1 MPILSSLS
9 FLGAHFSSPP
19 SGAYQPS
26 MYAIL
31 DGSSKLTGLMS
42 SAIADGDF
50 TFEMWASHTS
60 QKSDTTLVTI
70 GSNTGRLADSSSG
83 LAYVNI
89 PASHVDYFSKFVPP
103 DGAFHHVVM
112 QRASGVVTAYVDGV
126 LASGSA
132 TDGYDFNSAGPLLT
146 IGCLPEESGSYVGN
160 IASVRASSI
169 ARYSGATITVPS
181 APFTFDGNTLML
193 ALNQSTLESG
203 VTNYGATL
211 VGIS

>member
-1 MPILSSLS
+1 MPILNSLS
-9 FLGAHFSSPP
+9 FLGAHFSSPS
-19 SGAYQPS
+19 SGDYQPS

-31 DGSSKLTGLMS
+31 NGSSKLTGLMS
-42 SAIADGDF
+42 SVIADGDF
-50 TFEMWASHTS
+50 TFELWTSRAS
-60 QKSDTTLVTI
+60 QQSDTTLITI
-70 GSNTGRLADSSSG
+70 LSNTGRLADSSSG

-89 PASHVDYFSKFVPP
+89 PGGHVDYFSKFVPA

-112 QRASGVVTAYVDGV
+112 QRASDVVTAYVDGV

-132 TDGYDFNSAGPLLT
+132 SDGYDYSSAGPLLT
-146 IGCLPEESGSYVGN
+146 IGCMPEESGSYVGN
-160 IASVRASSI
+160 IASVRASSV

-181 APFTFDGNTLML
+181 APFVMDGSTLML

>member
-31 DGSSKLTGLMS
+31 DGSSYFTGLMS
-42 SAIADGDF
+42 SVIADGDF
-50 TFEMWASHTS
+50 TFELWASHVS

-70 GSNTGRLADSSSG
+70 LSNNGRLADSSRG
-83 LAYVNI
+83 LAYVNV
-89 PASHVDYFSKFVPP
+89 PASHVDYFSKFVPT

-126 LASGSA
+126 LASGSVS
-132 TDGYDFNSAGPLLT
+132 DGYDYSSAGPLLT

-181 APFTFDGNTLML
+181 APFAFDGNTLML

>member
-1 MPILSSLS
+1 
-9 FLGAHFSSPP
+9 
-19 SGAYQPS
+19 

-42 SAIADGDF
+42 SVIADGDF
-50 TFEMWASHTS
+50 TFELWTSRAS
-60 QKSDTTLVTI
+60 QQSDTTLITI
-70 GSNTGRLADSSSG
+70 LSNIGRLADSSSG

-89 PASHVDYFSKFVPP
+89 PSSHVDYFGKFVPA

-112 QRASGVVTAYVDGV
+112 QRASGVVSAYVDGV
-126 LASGSA
+126 LASGSVS
-132 TDGYDFNSAGPLLT
+132 DGYDYNSAGPLLT
-146 IGCLPEESGSYVGN
+146 IGSLPEESGNYVGN

-181 APFTFDGNTLML
+181 APFTMDGSTLML